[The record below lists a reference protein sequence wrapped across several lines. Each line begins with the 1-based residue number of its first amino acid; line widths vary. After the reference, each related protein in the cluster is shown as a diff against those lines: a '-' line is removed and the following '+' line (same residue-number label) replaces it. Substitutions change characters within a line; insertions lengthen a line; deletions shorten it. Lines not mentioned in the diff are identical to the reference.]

1 MTGNKGNMY
10 IQDCSNK
17 LLQKGIVRDCITMCF
32 DICTIN
38 IRVSIRVRGLHLVL
52 IFFLLLF
59 SSSDSSHVCF
69 SSVHIVGSLTSKLPS
84 AIAVMVW
91 MMALTLVGLC
101 LAKTAAWRS
110 GWQLH
115 RLLWPCLLLIKPSP
129 KRVCMVASLACKR
142 HGSNSYLVPETLE

>member
-59 SSSDSSHVCF
+59 SDSSHVCF

-84 AIAVMVW
+84 AIAVEAVW
-91 MMALTLVGLC
+91 YG
-101 LAKTAAWRS
+101 
-110 GWQLH
+110 
-115 RLLWPCLLLIKPSP
+115 
-129 KRVCMVASLACKR
+129 
-142 HGSNSYLVPETLE
+142 